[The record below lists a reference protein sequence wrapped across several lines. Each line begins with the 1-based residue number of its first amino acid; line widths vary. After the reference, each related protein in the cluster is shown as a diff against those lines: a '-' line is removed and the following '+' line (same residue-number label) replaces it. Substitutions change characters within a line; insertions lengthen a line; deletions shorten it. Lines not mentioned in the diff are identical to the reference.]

1 MNRRIILV
9 AFLGII
15 AGTPVRAQVGA
26 GSARAAEL
34 ERQIVLR
41 PRDPALYLQ
50 LAQEYVSIGRVGQA
64 EATLR
69 NGLTAASDSRSIRAA
84 LVDLLIHAER
94 WRDAVGVAEPFARD
108 SAGRTM
114 LARLLVNAG
123 LSSYHAGDRTQA
135 AADWRRALENEP
147 DLLEAATNLGS
158 VLLELGQRDSARA
171 VAARGLLRHPNS
183 GQLLS
188 IRAASLG
195 GAEGMA
201 AAVVALRQM
210 RKDKPTDEALGLELA
225 NLLNASGN
233 QMGAVALYDTLLK
246 APGSSEAVQ
255 VAVANFEIDG
265 SEFNAA
271 VALLEKGLERFPR
284 SGRLYQLLGEA
295 EAGRNEWKKSAA
307 AYRRASALLTSPEEI
322 DLPLLDVVISAG
334 DTTEA
339 LAMIREFATRPA
351 SRDVMMQAAEK
362 AAALKAPIVADSIYA
377 QLVDRDSTDIEA
389 LEARGSLAEKAS
401 NKGLALSLFRRASL
415 SDSAGPATPL
425 ALLRLD
431 RFSADSGTLLLR
443 RAAWRGLDRL
453 QILELRGAAAISGP
467 TTTRSIRRARP
478 VLDQTKAMRD
488 LVQTALDTMVFK
500 TSWGPTELQQLQKAY
515 PQSNLLE
522 RYAADLAA
530 RKGDD
535 QLALSGYDKLLRQE
549 AANPT
554 VLRQRAA
561 LLEKMGRPADAIAGY
576 TRAFDLAPEDE
587 STFRTLLRLRES
599 NGTLGDFLAQIRRLR
614 IRQPGSRTLGEHEV
628 EILQRLDRVA
638 EAQQVAKKVKE
649 IKP

>member
-1 MNRRIILV
+1 MSRRVILV
-9 AFLGII
+9 ALVTVI
-15 AGTPVRAQVGA
+15 AASPARAQVGA
-26 GSARAAEL
+26 GSARAADL

-41 PRDPALYLQ
+41 PREAGLYLQ

-64 EATLR
+64 ETTLR
-69 NGLTAASDSRSIRAA
+69 TGLTAASDNRAVRAA
-84 LVDLLIHAER
+84 LIELLIHAER
-94 WRDAVGVAEPFARD
+94 WGDAASVAEPFARD
-108 SAGRTM
+108 SSGRAM

-123 LSSYHAGDRTQA
+123 LSAYHGGHRAQA
-135 AADWRRALENEP
+135 AADWRRALETDP
-147 DLLEAATNLGS
+147 DLLEAAANLGS
-158 VLLELGQRDSARA
+158 VLLELGLRDSARA
-171 VAARGLLRHPNS
+171 VATRGLARHPAS

-188 IRAASLG
+188 IRAAALG

-201 AAVVALRQM
+201 AAVIALQQM
-210 RKDKPTDEALGLELA
+210 RKDRPKDEALGLELA

-255 VAVANFEIDG
+255 VAAANFEIDG
-265 SEFNAA
+265 SQFNAA
-271 VALLEKGLERFPR
+271 VALVEKGLERFPR

-295 EAGRNEWKKSAA
+295 EAGRSEWKNSAA

-322 DLPLLDVVISAG
+322 DLPLLDVVVSAG

-339 LAMIREFATRPA
+339 LAMVREFAARPA
-351 SRDVMMQAAEK
+351 SREVLLQAAEK
-362 AAALKAPIVADSIYA
+362 AVALKAPAIADSIYA
-377 QLVDRDSTDIEA
+377 QLVDRDSADIEA
-389 LEARGSLAEKAS
+389 LEARGTLAERTSHQSLAL
-401 NKGLALSLFRRASL
+401 GLFRRALL

-431 RFSADSGTLLLR
+431 RFSIDSATLLLR
-443 RAAWRGLDRL
+443 RAAWRGMERL
-453 QILELRGAAAISGP
+453 QLLELRGAAAISGP

-478 VLDQTKAMRD
+478 VLDQQRAMRD
-488 LVQTALDTMVFK
+488 LVQAALDTMVFK
-500 TSWGPTELQQLQKAY
+500 TPWGPTELIQLKKAY
-515 PQSNLLE
+515 PQSALLD

-535 QLALSGYDKLLRQE
+535 QLALAGYEKLLRQD

-554 VLRQRAA
+554 VQRQRAA
-561 LLEKMGRPADAIAGY
+561 LLEKMGKPVEAIAGY
-576 TRAFDLAPEDE
+576 TRALDLAPEDE
-587 STFRTLLRLRES
+587 PTFRTLLRLRES
-599 NGTLGDFLAQIRRLR
+599 TGTLGDLLAQVRRLR